1 MFQPDLSN
9 FDLFQLLTE
18 REAADFLN
26 NSQRTLQGWRAR
38 STGPRYKKMGK
49 GIRYMLG
56 DLLDF
61 IKESTVVPNEL
72 EEKRIQAARA
82 AMRESAGYV
91 PKRGR
96 PRKQRTIISSPIK
109 KIEAE
114 STDFAPQA

>member
-1 MFQPDLSN
+1 
-9 FDLFQLLTE
+9 
-18 REAADFLN
+18 
-26 NSQRTLQGWRAR
+26 
-38 STGPRYKKMGK
+38 
-49 GIRYMLG
+49 MLG

-82 AMRESAGYV
+82 AMRESVGYV

>member
-82 AMRESAGYV
+82 ATTRAGGWAV
-91 PKRGR
+91 RRRATGSRRRLERPGDSGR
-96 PRKQRTIISSPIK
+96 ARRISHGIRR
-109 KIEAE
+109 
-114 STDFAPQA
+114 

>member
-82 AMRESAGYV
+82 AMRESVGYV
-91 PKRGR
+91 PKRVTL
-96 PRKQRTIISSPIK
+96 PPKSMPLKS
-109 KIEAE
+109 
-114 STDFAPQA
+114 